1 MLMRYFLIL
10 LLFAGLFSSDSYAR
24 GKRHKYRGLPRDE
37 VGLMNNVV
45 GCLANKDSIGYFYLF
60 PPFDTLWAL
69 VMHNPDHSP
78 ETLKALNKLKDHPQ
92 NLLEFDPAYNRKIMA
107 GFYNVIKKGEDSGI
121 HWNSVAIQRYELY
134 KEEGTLQLSGY
145 EKIAPER
152 FKGYLF
158 LRDILGRLTFC
169 VTISEIQKIQGYYF
183 GGQLQNIIEASNI
196 DQFFAKE
203 KEEQKYFDWLAR
215 HPESDPVLQDSVIK
229 AKSDSLKAKGDTVA
243 NKTDILSI
251 VIPDE
256 ENTQTRKEVVDRK
269 YYEGKFDDEIPVKL
283 FIRYMKDPKSGA
295 KVAYDGLYKFG
306 DQKDYVK
313 LTIIINPEGKWIMD
327 DDLPLGSMELDLKN
341 KIYTGTWLN
350 NENQTGYDV
359 VLTQT
364 VIQPRKLEQ
373 LDNILEKG
381 LSGRVDDASYE
392 TKDDKKKKLEAEK
405 AKAAMTPKDVNEKL
419 SKKTN
424 SHSDSTSKIKSDSTN
439 KSADTETKRQKRKR
453 ERAKDKENEEAQPK
467 DKSIDKDADKKA
479 DEDAD
484 ETEKPAKKKKKDYED

>member
-1 MLMRYFLIL
+1 MLMRYFLII
-10 LLFAGLFSSDSYAR
+10 LLFAGLFSGNSYAR
-24 GKRHKYRGLPRDE
+24 GKKHKYRGLPRDE

-45 GCLANKDSIGYFYLF
+45 GCLANKDSISYFYLF

-78 ETLKALNKLKDHPQ
+78 ETIKALNKLKDHPQ
-92 NLLEFDPAYNRKIMA
+92 SLLEFDPAYNRKIMA

-121 HWNSVAIQRYELY
+121 HWKSVAIQRYELY

-169 VTISEIQKIQGYYF
+169 ITISEIQKIQGYYF
-183 GGQLQNIIEASNI
+183 GGQLQNIIEASTI

-215 HPESDPVLQDSVIK
+215 HPESDPTLLDSTIK
-229 AKSDSLKAKGDTVA
+229 AKADSLKQGDTGA
-243 NKTDILSI
+243 NKIDILNI
-251 VIPDE
+251 IIPDE
-256 ENTQTRKEVVDRK
+256 EGTQTRKEVVDRK

-283 FIRYMKDPKSGA
+283 FVRYMKDPKSGN

-306 DQKDYVK
+306 DQKEYVK

-327 DDLPLGSMELDLKN
+327 DELPLGSMELDLKN
-341 KIYTGTWLN
+341 RVYTGTWLN
-350 NENQTGYDV
+350 NESQTGYDV

-373 LDNILEKG
+373 LENILEKG
-381 LSGRVDDASYE
+381 LSGRVDEASYE
-392 TKDDKKKKLEAEK
+392 TKDDKKKKVVEEK
-405 AKAAMTPKDVNEKL
+405 AKAAMAPKDISGKL
-419 SKKTN
+419 TKKPATVA
-424 SHSDSTSKIKSDSTN
+424 DSINKAKTDSTN
-439 KSADTETKRQKRKR
+439 KSIESETKRQKRKR
-453 ERAKDKENEEAQPK
+453 ERAREKENEDAK
-467 DKSIDKDADKKA
+467 TNDKVIDKDADKKA

-484 ETEKPAKKKKKDYED
+484 DTEKPAKKKKKDDED